1 MQTTAVA
8 ERTPEPAPAA
18 APRLAWRPVSAIAGA
33 VAALLLGTSWR
44 YGFFGDELYFRAA
57 GRHLGSGLADQPP
70 LVPLV
75 ARAMDLLFGDS
86 VVGTRLPVIALVVT
100 GVYLSALIARELGG
114 GKLAQLLTAGVFAVS
129 PFFMYGAG
137 HTLSTQSFD
146 SFFWTLISW
155 LLVRW
160 VRKRDDR
167 LLLYA
172 ALATAVGLQAKA
184 MLVAFWIG
192 IAIAVLLLGPRVM
205 LIKKQLWLGALVAAA
220 LAVPFLLWQRAHDWP
235 QAAMTEVVAKEIEA
249 AGGGKET
256 FFPVAYAYVAGPLG
270 AAMLIVGVL
279 SLLFAPT
286 LRPFRFYGLAA
297 AGIIAAFWYSDGR
310 PFYMAGLFV
319 VCWAAAAVVIEQ
331 RKPKRAQIRW
341 IAGPIYAVCGVLMLW
356 GLPSGPPIWPL
367 SHFENQPFSPANMH
381 LEEFGWPHLVD
392 AVERAYKA
400 LPESERATT
409 TVLAGHYWQAGAL
422 DEYGPERGL
431 PPVHSPHR
439 GYWYFGTP
447 PETATTAL
455 VVGFSPADAESM
467 FADVKAVTLVDNGQ
481 RINNGTQGQ
490 AVFICREPLRSWAEN
505 WQRMSPMQS

>member
-86 VVGTRLPVIALVVT
+86 VVGTRLPVIALVVA

-184 MLVAFWIG
+184 MLLAFWIG

-319 VCWAAAAVVIEQ
+319 VCWAGAAVVIEQ

-367 SHFENQPFSPANMH
+367 SHFENQPFSPSNMH

-409 TVLAGHYWQAGAL
+409 TVLAGHYWQASAL

-455 VVGFSPADAESM
+455 VVGFSPQDAESM